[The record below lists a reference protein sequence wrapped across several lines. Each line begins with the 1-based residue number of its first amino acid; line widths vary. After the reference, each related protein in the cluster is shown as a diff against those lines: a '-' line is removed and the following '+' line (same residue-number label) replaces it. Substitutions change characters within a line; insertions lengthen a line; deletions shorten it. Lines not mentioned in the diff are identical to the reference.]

1 MCVFCVQL
9 LCVCGQFCDWRSG
22 ACSVAGACAPRRLA
36 AVCLLSEVLSVS
48 LQFLVRHH
56 ARFSQRLCLL
66 VGNRWPSRLV
76 ASFLAGSSG
85 GGGSA
90 GSLSYCDV
98 DVYTSQNQGE
108 DVRGEQNQGE
118 DFRSRVSAASASFA
132 SLVWVIWGCVLLL
145 IGMGCLWPL
154 MSGFW
159 SVWLRFIQ
167 LKEMEERWVAPEGPH
182 SGDASGH
189 FQ

>member
-1 MCVFCVQL
+1 MDCVIAVPLGARGAGPPPGAEARPKNDPWLVLSGRVGRVWGATPSAICLIDCVCVCVFCVQL

-98 DVYTSQNQGE
+98 DVYTSQ
-108 DVRGEQNQGE
+108 
-118 DFRSRVSAASASFA
+118 
-132 SLVWVIWGCVLLL
+132 LLTRL
-145 IGMGCLWPL
+145 HWEAE
-154 MSGFW
+154 SG
-159 SVWLRFIQ
+159 
-167 LKEMEERWVAPEGPH
+167 
-182 SGDASGH
+182 
-189 FQ
+189 